1 MKTMLRLALLAV
13 VTLACALPA
22 PRPLAAQSPEP
33 RDRFS
38 SRWDVLI
45 RPRTGFFLPRLE
57 YGEGLSLMR
66 RPTAGIE
73 VLTRPKFSWYGV
85 RVLLE
90 RGAAWRDAHV
100 PDWFDRGSSRPQR
113 WESLMADVML
123 YPFPGQEIVPYLFA
137 GGGAKAFAVDGS
149 ESSIFFPFSFHAFER
164 KPALHAGIGFEVPLK
179 PFLVAMEVGD
189 YYGEVMDFGM
199 VHDLHVS
206 ILVAYTE
213 FGALFKALRSDREDE
228 LRPPEADRR

>member
-1 MKTMLRLALLAV
+1 MKTVLRFALPAV

-33 RDRFS
+33 GDGFS
-38 SRWDVLI
+38 SRWDVLV
-45 RPRTGFFLPRLE
+45 RPRSGFFLPRLE
-57 YGEGLSLMR
+57 YGEGLSLLP
-66 RPTAGIE
+66 RPTVGIE

-90 RGAAWRDAHV
+90 RGAAWGDAHV
-100 PDWFDRGSSRPQR
+100 PDWFNRGYSRPQR
-113 WESLMADVML
+113 WESLMANVML

-137 GGGAKAFAVDGS
+137 GGGAKAYAVDGS
-149 ESSIFFPFSFHAFER
+149 ETSIFFPFAFQAFER
-164 KPALHAGIGFEVPLK
+164 KPALHAGIGFEVPVK
-179 PFLVAMEVGD
+179 PFLVALEVGD

-206 ILVAYTE
+206 VLVAYTE
-213 FGALFKALRSDREDE
+213 FGALFKALRGDQEDE
-228 LRPPEADRR
+228 LRPPHSDRR